1 MIHTTKMYLDYFR
14 GVDLRRTKI
23 SAIGLMIQSVSLGNV
38 MAFAVYFF
46 EQAGID
52 NGQAF
57 TSSIVQHWICWNN
70 YFLGFVIQKT

>member
-1 MIHTTKMYLDYFR
+1 
-14 GVDLRRTKI
+14 
-23 SAIGLMIQSVSLGNV
+23 

-57 TSSIVQHWICWNN
+57 TLRIVQYAIGSVGTLISWVLLYKTYIEECFI
-70 YFLGFVIQKT
+70 FLA

>member
-1 MIHTTKMYLDYFR
+1 M
-14 GVDLRRTKI
+14 DLRRTEI

-38 MAFAVYFF
+38 MAFAIYFF

-57 TSSIVQHWICWNN
+57 TSRIVQYAIGSVGTLISWVLL
-70 YFLGFVIQKT
+70 YKKPR